1 MILTHCD
8 VVARLERFS
17 LTFFL
22 KTHFYRGSG
31 TFSKETIANWVVNPN
46 LGRFL
51 DFALDHPVN
60 NNNGPVKSILT
71 SEPKTMRR
79 GEKRSV

>member
-1 MILTHCD
+1 MSSLGWKD
-8 VVARLERFS
+8 FLSRF
-17 LTFFL
+17 FV
-22 KTHFYRGSG
+22 THFYRGSG

>member
-1 MILTHCD
+1 MLN
-8 VVARLERFS
+8 VVARLERCDTTFCF
-17 LTFFL
+17 LTFFV
-22 KTHFYRGSG
+22 THFYRGSG